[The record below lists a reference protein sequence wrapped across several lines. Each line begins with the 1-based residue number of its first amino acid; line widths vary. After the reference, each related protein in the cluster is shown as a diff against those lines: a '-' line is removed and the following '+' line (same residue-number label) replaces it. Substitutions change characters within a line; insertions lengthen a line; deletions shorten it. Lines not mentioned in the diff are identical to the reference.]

1 MGAPGGSISLLN
13 LRAIMRYA
21 RALLLH
27 FVPKLTPQKRVFSR
41 DISADFMAGFYTI
54 QDGEKFYF

>member
-1 MGAPGGSISLLN
+1 
-13 LRAIMRYA
+13 MRYA

-41 DISADFMAGFYTI
+41 PIFDAIKAGFYTI
-54 QDGEKFYF
+54 QDGEKFYFLT